1 MPRRAD
7 RPPAPSVVIRF
18 SDWIAGG
25 DPKNIEGICSWVICQ
40 GPDGDWTVRS
50 AEAATGKSP
59 SLLTITN
66 MATSKN
72 AGNPSAY
79 SRIHRLKS
87 FDGIQDQSVTEAAA
101 ASIAG
106 LMERYGESGPPTAPL
121 MAMKIAVSAAES
133 AERAAERL
141 AHAFSNWLLDQAPDA
156 SCHLVEVDTVLG
168 YRYSLVRGFL
178 AVEQPQM
185 ETADGVIFAS
195 AKELISDVVLGFS
208 AYLDTLFTS
217 LSPEVWGM
225 SIGRPGGV
233 IMLLYGGLISGQ
245 ENLPADKIQLLG
257 PSIHLASTER
267 ADPALDPKAYVK
279 AAHWWVAKLNTM
291 FSIATEPA
299 NYAPGGIYDEPMAL
313 EKLVTLE
320 QVFRDCQSLA
330 TITRDNHARLSLS
343 FQALG
348 RFDGLIAGFKWD
360 SLFSHVAA
368 SAVLQDLRARM
379 PADTHPVFLPRA
391 ERAVDALVKFREG
404 FFEAR
409 RASSDT
415 IHVPHKKSGVP
426 EEISLEQ
433 ATREWLTLYRNSLH
447 GFDQSHRRPRDR
459 ALFAAHDGRIPGE
472 IADLAWLQLL
482 VLVARP
488 ELLVRFNPPR
498 NDVQGGPPDSAL
510 MRRTGSNA
518 VDRLCRHR
526 DWR

>member
-1 MPRRAD
+1 
-7 RPPAPSVVIRF
+7 
-18 SDWIAGG
+18 
-25 DPKNIEGICSWVICQ
+25 
-40 GPDGDWTVRS
+40 
-50 AEAATGKSP
+50 
-59 SLLTITN
+59 

-87 FDGIQDQSVTEAAA
+87 FDGIQADSVTEAAA
-101 ASIAG
+101 ESIAG
-106 LMERYGESGPPTAPL
+106 LIEMYGESGPPTAPL
-121 MAMKIAVSAAES
+121 MTMKIAVSAAES
-133 AERAAERL
+133 AEVAAERL
-141 AHAFSNWLLDQAPDA
+141 AHAFSNWLLGQAPHA

-178 AVEQPQM
+178 AVEPPQM
-185 ETADGVIFAS
+185 DTADGVIFAS
-195 AKELISDVVLGFS
+195 AKELISDVILGFS

-233 IMLLYGGLISGQ
+233 IVLLYGGLIAGQ
-245 ENLPADKIQLLG
+245 DNLPADKIQLLG
-257 PSIHLASTER
+257 PSIHLARSER
-267 ADPALDPKAYVK
+267 TDPGLEPKAYAK

-299 NYAPGGIYDEPMAL
+299 NYAPVGVYDEAMAL

-348 RFDGLIAGFKWD
+348 RFDGLISGFKWD
-360 SLFSHVAA
+360 SLFTHRTA
-368 SAVLQDLRARM
+368 SGLLQTLRDRI
-379 PADTHPVFLPRA
+379 PPEVHPVLLPRA
-391 ERAVDALVKFREG
+391 ERAVEALVKIRDG

-409 RASSDT
+409 RASADG
-415 IHVPHKKSGVP
+415 IQVPNKKTGQL

-447 GFDQSHRRPRDR
+447 GFDQSHRKPRDR

-482 VLVARP
+482 VLVSRP
-488 ELLVRFNPPR
+488 ELLIRFSPPKK
-498 NDVQGGPPDSAL
+498 
-510 MRRTGSNA
+510 
-518 VDRLCRHR
+518 
-526 DWR
+526 